1 MLSSTIIWSCNGCSE
16 TGHIFGWGEPI
27 WGVCFDETVHFK
39 PRVDAI
45 ICSSCDSV
53 TLGLLPEL
61 DVESF
66 RPSPEFIKPS
76 FKILLTPAQREAD
89 EKRRLANRS
98 DEEKRIDE
106 LEEMNLLL
114 SRNIVSRFRNRSL
127 IRAIQEDLNQMHHFE
142 REKQKKARLAEIQEL
157 EAERKIWLEAGN
169 EYYEDLRLLDNSPR
183 CLKCEGRNTS
193 LLNAARHKCGGE
205 VVVQRNIGYD
215 KRVPGP
221 GLYPYGTVLTNNR
234 LEVVKRS

>member
-1 MLSSTIIWSCNGCSE
+1 MDVVKQA
-16 TGHIFGWGEPI
+16 HIFGWGEPI

-66 RPSPEFIKPS
+66 RPIPEFIKPS
-76 FKILLTPAQREAD
+76 FKILLTPAQRESD

-106 LEEMNLLL
+106 LEEKNLLL

-142 REKQKKARLAEIQEL
+142 REKQKKKQDWRRFRNGK
-157 EAERKIWLEAGN
+157 RKG
-169 EYYEDLRLLDNSPR
+169 
-183 CLKCEGRNTS
+183 K
-193 LLNAARHKCGGE
+193 
-205 VVVQRNIGYD
+205 
-215 KRVPGP
+215 
-221 GLYPYGTVLTNNR
+221 YGSKQVMSIMR
-234 LEVVKRS
+234 ISVC